1 MRQGQIVLFVLAVFL
16 LWFAQYVFIPS
27 LPRYLAGKVA
37 ALSLVGVVL
46 SMYGL
51 WQVVVRLPIGLA
63 VDSLGREKLLIL
75 SGYLL
80 GAAGPLA
87 LAFAS
92 RPAGLAV
99 GRSLTGLAMGIW
111 VPLVVVFSRSFA
123 PKEAVRASSLLT
135 LVTAAARISA
145 TALNGYLNRWG
156 GYTLAFVVAACG
168 TALGALL
175 LLPVPMAG
183 HRSERIRLGP
193 LLGLLAR
200 REVMMPSVLGA
211 LNQFVVFGA
220 TLGFMPLLAARLGAD
235 DVTIGLMAA
244 TNLVVFLF
252 GTLIS
257 AVLSSRVRPR
267 LLLFGTYLLFAG
279 GAAAAAVSGSVGV
292 LFVIQGSIGLAHGI
306 GYPTLMGLSIRDV
319 AREYR
324 TTAMGIH
331 QSVYAAGI
339 FLGPWI
345 SGMLAQAHGLR
356 VMFGVNA
363 QLCLLL
369 GAAGSLFMGRASLGS
384 LKGRI
389 PGGDP
394 AP

>member
-1 MRQGQIVLFVLAVFL
+1 M
-16 LWFAQYVFIPS
+16 
-27 LPRYLAGKVA
+27 
-37 ALSLVGVVL
+37 L

-80 GAAGPLA
+80 GAAGPLV

-123 PKEAVRASSLLT
+123 PQEAVRASSLLT

-175 LLPVPMAG
+175 LLPVPMQ
-183 HRSERIRLGP
+183 RRRTERIRLGP

-267 LLLFGTYLLFAG
+267 LLLFGTYVLFAG

-319 AREYR
+319 AMEYR

-339 FLGPWI
+339 FLGPWV
-345 SGMLAQAHGLR
+345 SGMLAQAYDLR

-363 QLCLLL
+363 LLCLLL
-369 GAAGSLFMGRASLGS
+369 GAAGSLFMGPTNLGS
-384 LKGRI
+384 PKGRI
-389 PGGDP
+389 PGGHP